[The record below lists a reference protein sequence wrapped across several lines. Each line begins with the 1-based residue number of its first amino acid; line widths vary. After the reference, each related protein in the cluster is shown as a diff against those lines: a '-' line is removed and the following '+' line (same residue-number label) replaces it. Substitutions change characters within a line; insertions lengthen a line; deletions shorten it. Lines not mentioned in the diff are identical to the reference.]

1 MLKSLSILGFALAS
15 RGLTAPVQP
24 NWYNAVQVTTG
35 TGTYVGIINE
45 TTPDVR
51 QFRNIPYGVA
61 PEGDLRWLPPV
72 AVSSGTSKVYDS
84 TKYPPSC
91 PQYAPYNST
100 ASDYIAIVPELVAA
114 PTKADQ
120 YAKTSEDCLSLAV
133 WTPVGAEQGDALP
146 VVMFMT
152 GGGWQT
158 GGIDIPYQFPH
169 HWVQRT
175 KSHIVV
181 TIK

>member
-1 MLKSLSILGFALAS
+1 MQSKFFLLSLISLGLAS
-15 RGLTAPVQP
+15 PTSSG
-24 NWYNAVQVTTG
+24 WYNSVKVTSG
-35 TGTYVGIINE
+35 TGTYIGIIND
-45 TTPDVR
+45 TAPDVR
-51 QFRNIPYGVA
+51 QFLNIPFAVA
-61 PEGDLRWLPPV
+61 PEGERRWLPPL
-72 AVSSGTSKVYDS
+72 AVNSTSSDVHDA

-100 ASDYIAIVPELVAA
+100 GSDYIAIVPQLVAA

-133 WTPVGAEQGDALP
+133 WTPANANNSSALP

-158 GGIDIPYQFPH
+158 GGIDIPYQFPY

-175 KSHIVV
+175 QSHVVV

>member
-1 MLKSLSILGFALAS
+1 MLKALAVLGFGLAATALA
-15 RGLTAPVQP
+15 APTWGDWHNV
-24 NWYNAVQVTTG
+24 VQVTTN
-35 TGTYVGIINE
+35 TGTYNGIINE

-51 QFRNIPYGVA
+51 QFRNIPYGLA
-61 PEGDLRWLPPV
+61 PTGDLRWTPPV
-72 AVSSGTSKVYDS
+72 AVTSSSSQVYDS

-91 PQYAPYNST
+91 PQYAPYNGS
-100 ASDYIAIVPELVAA
+100 AAAYIAIVPELVAA

-175 KSHIVV
+175 KGHIVV

>member
-1 MLKSLSILGFALAS
+1 MLSELFVFLSVTSL
-15 RGLTAPVQP
+15 GLTAPASSQ
-24 NWYNAVQVTTG
+24 WYNSVKVTTG

-45 TTPDVR
+45 TAPDVR
-51 QFRNIPYGVA
+51 QFLNIPFALA
-61 PEGDLRWLPPV
+61 PEGERRWLPPV
-72 AVSSGTSKVYDS
+72 AVNSTADDVYDA

-100 ASDYIAIVPELVAA
+100 ESAYIAIVPELVAA

-133 WTPVGAEQGDALP
+133 WTPANAQNGSGLP

-158 GGIDIPYQFPH
+158 GGIDIPYQFPY

-175 KSHIVV
+175 QSHVVV